1 MVGDISGETPI
12 VRAIFEE
19 ITQGHSGV
27 RETMDENRLQQT
39 FHIMDCVTGSGNTE
53 MKQKYR

>member
-39 FHIMDCVTGSGNTE
+39 FHIMDCVTGSGNTG